1 MRTPDEHLA
10 AIRQAVAPRPTVTVP
25 LADAAS
31 RVLAVHVTA
40 THPSPRFDNSQMDG
54 YALSAAQA
62 AATPGSFPVGPTLPA
77 GTDPADYYAMTA
89 ELDASLDEA
98 AANPYLV
105 STLRTLRLHLARLRR
120 LAADDPARLATS
132 AAEHADIA
140 DAVGSGA
147 ADLAEATTRVHLHHA
162 FHHLTRRTRAD
173 ETPTLLSP
181 TEGDRP

>member
-1 MRTPDEHLA
+1 MNV
-10 AIRQAVAPRPTVTVP
+10 IGQVTVLP
-25 LADAAS
+25 ELPPSLARLSD
-31 RVLAVHVTA
+31 LAYNLYWSWT
-40 THPSPRFDNSQMDG
+40 PR
-54 YALSAAQA
+54 AQA
-62 AATPGSFPVGPTLPA
+62 LYE
-77 GTDPADYYAMTA
+77 D
-89 ELDASLDEA
+89 LDASLWDRLQHNPVRLLLEVPQARLDEA

-120 LAADDPARLATS
+120 LAADDPARLAAS

-162 FHHLTRRTRAD
+162 FHHLTRRGRAE
-173 ETPTLLSP
+173 ETPTLLTP